1 MRDEPGGLKM
11 DSEPVNAAHRSAHA
25 VHHVVWCVKP
35 ENLDRVRAFWEETIG
50 VSLDELDLPELGLR
64 VLIAWNAGIEIMT
77 PAYASG
83 EMADAARTFLEE
95 RGEGV
100 YSVVYNVSNI
110 EGVITSLVDQGGR
123 LIFRETIPPDV
134 VEARKLSGGEPFSI
148 LQAGF
153 DDYCG
158 MRICLQEIVPK

>member
-1 MRDEPGGLKM
+1 MEADRMTG
-11 DSEPVNAAHRSAHA
+11 

-35 ENLDRVRAFWEETIG
+35 ENLDRVRAFWERVIEI
-50 VSLDELDLPELGLR
+50 SLEELDLPELGLR
-64 VLIAWNAGIEIMT
+64 VLISWKGGIEIMT

-83 EMADAARTFLEE
+83 TMAEAARQFLAE

-100 YSVVYNVSNI
+100 YSVVYGVRGI
-110 EGVITSLVDQGGR
+110 EGVIASFAESGGQ
-123 LIFRETIPPDV
+123 LLFRETIPPDA
-134 VEARKLSGGEPFSI
+134 VEARKLSDGDRFSI

-158 MRICLQEIVPK
+158 MRICLQETVPE